1 MPFRSKHL
9 HVSRVDERTWRLRH
23 ALTYEGTTDTIV
35 VPAGYETD
43 FASVPRSLQWL
54 APSTGKYTLA
64 AILHDWLCTNI
75 LGGRVY
81 LPTPNGP
88 DAYTLSIS
96 ARDADGLFRRV
107 MREEGVGVV
116 QRWLLWSG
124 VRIGAIV
131 NRHRRPGTLR
141 DVPAL
146 LAGAVVCAPFVLPPL
161 LFIGVAR
168 LAYTVAEGL
177 AGWFDGSAEPHRPS
191 GERRPAVRPEAPPT
205 AVREL

>member
-43 FASVPRSLQWL
+43 FASVPRCLQWL

-64 AILHDWLCTNI
+64 AILHDYLCDNI
-75 LGGRVY
+75 QNGCAL
-81 LPTPNGP
+81 LPVPVDP
-88 DAYTLSIS
+88 DVPRPMPTS
-96 ARDADGLFRRV
+96 READGLFRRV

-177 AGWFDGSAEPHRPS
+177 AGWF
-191 GERRPAVRPEAPPT
+191 EAPPT
-205 AVREL
+205 AVKEP